1 MSQPESL
8 AGLSPS
14 PQECSTG
21 LSCSPTLPAPAGVGT
36 GSRVTGPFP
45 ARTLQYT
52 QAHTHLLIPYPLHI
66 LFPTQCHTQSTA
78 PPLPYTH
85 PHPLLHTHMYVHP
98 PPLVLTSIL
107 HALLYLPLT
116 SSTQMLIPN
125 PHTLIPTPHTYKH
138 PTFHTHTPLPHT
150 YLIPSHPPPKTS
162 QPTSHITH
170 AHPPHTHPHPT
181 PMPSHTIPHTHTPAP
196 YVTSHLSSHKHFP
209 NISHTLTPPFH
220 ARPSPT
226 HNP

>member
-66 LFPTQCHTQSTA
+66 LSPTQCHTQSTA

-85 PHPLLHTHMYVHP
+85 PHPLLHTHVCTPSTPSAHLHP
-98 PPLVLTSIL
+98 TR
-107 HALLYLPLT
+107 
-116 SSTQMLIPN
+116 
-125 PHTLIPTPHTYKH
+125 TLIPTPHLLHTDAHTKPPYSH
-138 PTFHTHTPLPHT
+138 PYSPHLQTPHLPHTHTLTPYIPHTLTSTPQNLPAYFTHNPCTPTPHTHIQLPCLHTLFHTHTPLLH
-150 YLIPSHPPPKTS
+150 
-162 QPTSHITH
+162 
-170 AHPPHTHPHPT
+170 
-181 PMPSHTIPHTHTPAP
+181 M
-196 YVTSHLSSHKHFP
+196 
-209 NISHTLTPPFH
+209 
-220 ARPSPT
+220 
-226 HNP
+226 